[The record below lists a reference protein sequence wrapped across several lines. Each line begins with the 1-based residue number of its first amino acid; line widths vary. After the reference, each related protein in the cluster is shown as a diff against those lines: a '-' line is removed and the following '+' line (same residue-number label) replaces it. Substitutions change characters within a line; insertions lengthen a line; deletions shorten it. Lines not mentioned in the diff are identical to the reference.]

1 MQFQGSQMIILGWL
15 YKNTLKV
22 AAAAAAAANRF
33 SPGRLYATP

>member
-22 AAAAAAAANRF
+22 AAAAAAANRF
-33 SPGRLYATP
+33 SPGQLYATP